1 MSSSP
6 ASPPRRASPA
16 WLLAGIALLVASQMR
31 FGIGVLAFVAPVP
44 FLAYLRHTTG
54 ARRRLWCALALAV
67 AYVLATLKLVT
78 APLPAVFALAFATP
92 FALSH
97 GTAFLVSDALRRRA
111 PRWMSLVIF
120 PSLMVLAEFGMHR
133 LTPFGSWAAAAYTQV
148 ENLPLLQ
155 VASLAGL
162 AGVSFV
168 VYLVASGIELALAEG
183 GAGRRALGVAVGV
196 LVLAQG
202 YGSLRL
208 AMASPGESQL
218 VAAIG
223 TDGTIGGWP
232 LPPQEVLDRVDDALF
247 SRTAE
252 AARAGA
258 KLVAWNEGA
267 NAVRPEREGAYLE
280 RLRATAREHGIELVA
295 AYVVPDDA
303 ARTYENK
310 YVWVRPDG
318 TIDHA
323 YNKHYPVPGEPAIA
337 GTEPPTVVAT
347 AAGRATGAICY
358 DYDFPALGLTH
369 ARLGIDLAVV
379 PSSDWRGID
388 PIHTQMASLRAIEGG
403 YSLLRSTR
411 WGLSA
416 GYDGYGRVRGWESSF
431 ESARR
436 VLLVAL
442 PTRRVETL
450 YARVGDV
457 LVYAC
462 ALIVV
467 AALVLAGRRLASRAP
482 MSRPAIPSLS

>member
-1 MSSSP
+1 MPSIP
-6 ASPPRRASPA
+6 AAPPRRASPA
-16 WLLAGIALLVASQMR
+16 WLVVGIVLLVASQMR

-54 ARRRLWCALALAV
+54 ARSRLWCGLALAV

-78 APLPAVFALAFATP
+78 APLPMAFALAFATP

-155 VASLAGL
+155 VASLVGL

-202 YGSLRL
+202 FGSLRL

-218 VAAIG
+218 VAAVG

-258 KLVAWNEGA
+258 KLVAWNEAA
-267 NAVRPEREGAYLE
+267 NAVRPEREAAYRE
-280 RLRATAREHGIELVA
+280 RLSAAAREHRIELVA

-303 ARTYENK
+303 AGKYQNK

-318 TIDHA
+318 TIDHE

-337 GTEPPTVVAT
+337 GTEAPTAVAT

-358 DYDFPALGLTH
+358 DYDFPELGLTH

-388 PIHTQMASLRAIEGG
+388 PIHTQMASVRAIEGG

-436 VLLVAL
+436 ILLVAL
-442 PTRRVETL
+442 PTQRVETL
-450 YARVGDV
+450 YARIGDV
-457 LVYAC
+457 FVHLCAVLVGV
-462 ALIVV
+462 ALLLAVRARGARV
-467 AALVLAGRRLASRAP
+467 ATQRD
-482 MSRPAIPSLS
+482 AIPVLT